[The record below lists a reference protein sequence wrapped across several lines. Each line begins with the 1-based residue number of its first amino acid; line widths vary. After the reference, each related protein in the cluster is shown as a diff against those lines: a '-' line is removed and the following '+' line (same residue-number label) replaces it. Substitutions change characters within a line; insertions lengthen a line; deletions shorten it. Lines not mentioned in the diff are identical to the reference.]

1 MFLNIYKNI
10 IILIATI
17 YFISE
22 SSTDLILMTLGITA
36 TYMTVYFILRP
47 VEKKVVDCFEEFK
60 YKYVKVLEESIGGA
74 KHIEIHEASKAVIDN
89 AKKAYL

>member
-10 IILIATI
+10 VILIATI

-36 TYMTVYFILRP
+36 TYMTVYFILRA
-47 VEKKVVDCFEEFK
+47 VERRVVNYF
-60 YKYVKVLEESIGGA
+60 
-74 KHIEIHEASKAVIDN
+74 
-89 AKKAYL
+89 